1 MKNLLVQLY
10 GHLQHSVDFTT
21 INLDSVLTSSDAME
35 QAERNTFSTV
45 LIYHIFLNIDL
56 FKKQ

>member
-45 LIYHIFLNIDL
+45 LIYHYF
-56 FKKQ
+56 

>member
-10 GHLQHSVDFTT
+10 GHLLHVDFTT
-21 INLDSVLTSSDAME
+21 LNEDSVLTSSDEME
-35 QAERNTFSTV
+35 RAEHNTFSTV